1 MTYKFILNIIIRVL
15 LILANCFILAI
26 LVINTHDWFS
36 ITNASIILVV
46 QIVLMIVFLNKIN
59 RELSFFLST
68 INDKD
73 ASDFYSNKKSN
84 PLFMNVYSQFNRINR
99 LIHDSKTDKY
109 NQYNYYKT
117 IHEQISTGLLS
128 FTDDGSIDI
137 FNNALKNL
145 LKISNC
151 RNVKDI
157 DNYITGFGSFLLN
170 INPTKRRTY
179 KLQIGGEIHTL
190 LLNVTIIKSD
200 NNQFKIITIRDI
212 NPELMANEV
221 QSYNKLIRILT
232 HEIANSIGPISS
244 SIDTVLEVLEKG
256 NTNPDFD
263 VNTNLDKIISGL
275 EIIKERSVG
284 LKEFIS
290 KYKDLTRIKTINTT
304 EYEIRTE
311 LENISRLFDSK
322 FKENHINI
330 KLDVCPSNL
339 VIKADKH
346 LLNQVIIN
354 LLENSIQAF
363 DNTTKE
369 KTVQL
374 KSFKTEN
381 SIIIEIFD
389 NGCGIEKDDMENI
402 FTPFYSTK
410 QSGSG
415 IGLSLCRQI
424 INLHNGLITATSE
437 LGEFTKFVIEI

>member
-1 MTYKFILNIIIRVL
+1 MTYKFILNIIVRVL

-26 LVINTHDWFS
+26 LAINTHDWFS
-36 ITNASIILVV
+36 IINASVILVI
-46 QIVLMIVFLNKIN
+46 QIIMLIVFLNKIN

-68 INDKD
+68 ITDKD

-99 LIHDSKTDKY
+99 LVHDSKTDKY

-179 KLQIGGEIHTL
+179 KLHIDGETHTL

-290 KYKDLTRIKTINTT
+290 KYKDLTKIKTINTT
-304 EYEIRTE
+304 EFDLLVE
-311 LENISRLFDSK
+311 LENIILLFDSK
-322 FKENHINI
+322 FKENNINI
-330 KLDVCPSNL
+330 ILDVSPSNL
-339 VIKADKH
+339 IIKADKH

-354 LLENSIQAF
+354 LIENSIQAF

-369 KTVQL
+369 KSIQL
-374 KSFKTEN
+374 KSFKVDN
-381 SIIIEIFD
+381 STIIEISD
-389 NGCGIEKDDMENI
+389 NGCGIGKEDMENI

-424 INLHNGLITATSE
+424 INLHNGFITATSE
-437 LGEFTKFVIEI
+437 LGEFTRFVIEI